1 MSPRSTVLLV
11 EDDPD
16 LLRFAQVTL
25 RLGGYR
31 PLTATDGQTALKLAR
46 KARPHLMV
54 LDLRLPELDGW
65 HVLQTLRA
73 APETARLPVLVLT
86 ASAGPADKDRA
97 LAAGVADYLVKP
109 VSADALLA
117 AVERALDSG
126 VA

>member
-1 MSPRSTVLLV
+1 MSARSTVLLV

-31 PLTATDGQTALKLAR
+31 AVTATDGETALALAK

-65 HVLQTLRA
+65 QVLAALRA
-73 APETARLPVLVLT
+73 EPKTARLPVLVLT
-86 ASAGPADKDRA
+86 ASAGPADRERA

-117 AVERALDSG
+117 AVERALDNG
-126 VA
+126 AA